1 MPISLKH
8 PETKKSG
15 CFDILVTEVGGGYAY
30 YPLDVTG
37 LIHAEQAQRNFVQTL
52 TKTLA
57 HPSLDLAIFDQQ
69 RKLILFKPSLIDLTC
84 LGTDF
89 LGAKP
94 DLISVFG
101 CLRDSQIMPE
111 PKDYAD

>member
-1 MPISLKH
+1 MR
-8 PETKKSG
+8 
-15 CFDILVTEVGGGYAY
+15 
-30 YPLDVTG
+30 
-37 LIHAEQAQRNFVQTL
+37 AEQAQRNFVQNPR
-52 TKTLA
+52 KTLA
-57 HPSLDLAIFDQQ
+57 HPSIDLAIFDQQ
-69 RKLILFKPSLIDLTC
+69 RKLILFKSSLIDLTC
-84 LGTDF
+84 LRTDF